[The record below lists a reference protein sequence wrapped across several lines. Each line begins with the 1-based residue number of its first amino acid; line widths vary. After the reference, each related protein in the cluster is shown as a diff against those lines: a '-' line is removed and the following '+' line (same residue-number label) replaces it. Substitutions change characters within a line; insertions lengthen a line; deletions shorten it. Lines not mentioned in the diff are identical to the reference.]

1 MKDYIFKEIVNLPS
15 SKESMGKIEPIL
27 MQVQTI
33 ADIPED
39 RFYNLL
45 ISVTEAVNN
54 AIMHGN
60 GFDSSKTVTVTL
72 TATEDY
78 VEIEV
83 QDEGSGFDP
92 DMVADPR
99 EPENLLKASGRGI
112 FIIKSLIE
120 QVSFENNEIGTKVSM
135 KFTI

>member
-1 MKDYIFKEIVNLPS
+1 MNDYIFKEIVNLPS
-15 SKESMGKIEPIL
+15 KKESMGKIEPIL

-60 GFDSSKTVTVTL
+60 KFDAEKTVVVSL
-72 TATEDY
+72 LATEDF

-83 QDEGSGFDP
+83 QDEGDGFNP
-92 DMVADPR
+92 DEVADPR
-99 EPENLLKASGRGI
+99 EPENLLKSSGRGI
-112 FIIKSLIE
+112 FIIKSLLDE
-120 QVSFENNEIGTKVSM
+120 VLFEKNEIGTKVTM
-135 KFTI
+135 KFII

>member
-15 SKESMGKIEPIL
+15 TKDSMGKIEPIL
-27 MQVQTI
+27 IQVQTI
-33 ADIPED
+33 VDIPDD

-60 GFDSSKTVTVTL
+60 KFDSNKTVTVVL
-72 TATEDY
+72 AATEDF
-78 VEIEV
+78 VEIEI

-92 DMVADPR
+92 DLVADPR
-99 EPENLLKASGRGI
+99 EPENLLKSNGRGI
-112 FIIKSLIE
+112 FIIKTLLDD
-120 QVSFENNEIGTKVSM
+120 VTFEKNEIGTKVSM
-135 KFTI
+135 KFTV

>member
-15 SKESMGKIEPIL
+15 KKESMGKIEPIL

-60 GFDSSKTVTVTL
+60 KFDAEKTVVVSL
-72 TATEDY
+72 LATEDF

-83 QDEGSGFDP
+83 QDEGDGFNP
-92 DMVADPR
+92 DEVADPR
-99 EPENLLKASGRGI
+99 EPENLLKSSGRGI
-112 FIIKSLIE
+112 FIIKSLLDE
-120 QVSFENNEIGTKVSM
+120 VLFEKNEIGTKVTM
-135 KFTI
+135 KFVI

>member
-1 MKDYIFKEIVNLPS
+1 MNDYIFKEIVNLPS
-15 SKESMGKIEPIL
+15 NKESMGKIEPIL

-60 GFDSSKTVTVTL
+60 KFDPLKNVTVSL
-72 TATEDY
+72 TATEDF

-92 DMVADPR
+92 DTVADPR
-99 EPENLLKASGRGI
+99 EPENLLKSSGRGI
-112 FIIKSLIE
+112 FIIKSLLDD
-120 QVSFENNEIGTKVSM
+120 VTFEKNDIGTKVTM
-135 KFTI
+135 KFII

>member
-1 MKDYIFKEIVNLPS
+1 
-15 SKESMGKIEPIL
+15 MGKIEPIL

-60 GFDSSKTVTVTL
+60 NFDPDKTVTVGL
-72 TATEDY
+72 TATEDF

-92 DMVADPR
+92 NLVADPR
-99 EPENLLKASGRGI
+99 EPENLLKSSGRGI
-112 FIIKSLIE
+112 FIIKSLLDEVI
-120 QVSFENNEIGTKVSM
+120 FEKNEIGTKVTM
-135 KFTI
+135 KFVI

>member
-1 MKDYIFKEIVNLPS
+1 MNDYIFKEIVNLPS
-15 SKESMGKIEPIL
+15 KKESMGKIEPIL

-60 GFDSSKTVTVTL
+60 KFDAEKTVVVSL
-72 TATEDY
+72 LATEDF

-83 QDEGSGFDP
+83 QDEGDGFNP
-92 DMVADPR
+92 DKVADPR
-99 EPENLLKASGRGI
+99 EPENLLKSSGRGI
-112 FIIKSLIE
+112 FIIKSLLDE
-120 QVSFENNEIGTKVSM
+120 VLFEKNEIGTKVTM
-135 KFTI
+135 KFII